1 MKKPKKIKSMAMQ
14 MDNLETPQ
22 EKLVM
27 LEKEMSKYFLVH
39 GKNLMDELRD
49 FVKKQETK
57 SC

>member
-1 MKKPKKIKSMAMQ
+1 MKKPKKIKSAAMQ

-22 EKLVM
+22 EKAVM
-27 LEKEMSKYFLVH
+27 LGKEMSKYFLVH

-57 SC
+57 PC